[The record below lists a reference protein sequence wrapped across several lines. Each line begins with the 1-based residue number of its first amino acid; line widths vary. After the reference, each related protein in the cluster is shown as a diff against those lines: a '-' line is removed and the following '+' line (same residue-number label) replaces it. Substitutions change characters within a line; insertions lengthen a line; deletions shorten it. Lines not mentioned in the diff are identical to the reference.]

1 MRTEQK
7 RAGKVAVGA
16 NGLVRN
22 FNIFEALYIS
32 LLDTSLWE
40 NNIAINEF
48 WKYKKRR

>member
-7 RAGKVAVGA
+7 RAGKEAVGA

-48 WKYKKRR
+48 